1 MTTALVPG
9 GNVSFAQVGLNG
21 EIVITLVWVPE
32 PGADMDLSAL
42 LCTADGKVRSDD
54 DLVFYNQ
61 PLGAGGAV
69 RHVGKD
75 LRTGVAVD
83 RLSVHPARLPA
94 DVEKVVIAASIDGG
108 GTFGSLS
115 GLAVEVAGSAE
126 APPAVRCDVSAGAET
141 ALVFA
146 EVYRRA
152 GEWKVRAVGQGYSD
166 GLADLATE
174 YGVSVDEPQP
184 APQTSPSVTEPAV
197 SSSPSGP
204 TITLRRSVWW
214 TSRRDSAPRRP
225 RCSPSS
231 RPRE

>member
-115 GLAVEVAGSAE
+115 GLAVEVAASAA
-126 APPAVRCDVSAGAET
+126 APPAVRATCPRGPRRRSCSPRSTAERASGRSVPSARATATVWRIWPLSTESVST
-141 ALVFA
+141 NRNRRHRL
-146 EVYRRA
+146 RRA
-152 GEWKVRAVGQGYSD
+152 
-166 GLADLATE
+166 
-174 YGVSVDEPQP
+174 
-184 APQTSPSVTEPAV
+184 
-197 SSSPSGP
+197 
-204 TITLRRSVWW
+204 
-214 TSRRDSAPRRP
+214 
-225 RCSPSS
+225 
-231 RPRE
+231 